1 MTLQDIFSIR
11 VHHGYILQIFF
22 AEMLFY
28 FVLKKRDHFIVR
40 LICGFILYAFLSII
54 VSNCINTV
62 QSGLNSISIFII
74 SLGYFS
80 FMFKNKFKDILFCC
94 VGAQFIQNLSHNLKM
109 LIYLPLADKFN
120 DIGWLFLSLGM
131 SIIVYL
137 ASYFIIIRRLIG
149 DDEISIHSA
158 GVFGIAVAS
167 ALFCYLVQYLF
178 QIYEIDRY
186 WVTTLPLIFCCVV
199 SLIAQFGLLAYRKKI
214 EENAKLESYINRES
228 KIYETYKDTIDV
240 INMKAHDL
248 KHFINDIDRNKNIGS
263 FDGLDEIKEAVDKY
277 DHTPNTGNSILDTLL
292 SEKMYLCQK
301 NKIDFSMIVE
311 GEALCFMKTSDIV
324 SLFGNSLSNAIEC
337 ECNVLDEPK
346 RCIFLKVF
354 KRGQMVS
361 IHVENYCEVEPKI
374 SNGLIKTTKDDHN
387 QHGFGLK
394 SMNYIVKKYD
404 GTMNISY
411 DDNLFK
417 LDMLIPFYESK
428 QL

>member
-1 MTLQDIFSIR
+1 
-11 VHHGYILQIFF
+11 
-22 AEMLFY
+22 
-28 FVLKKRDHFIVR
+28 
-40 LICGFILYAFLSII
+40 
-54 VSNCINTV
+54 
-62 QSGLNSISIFII
+62 
-74 SLGYFS
+74 
-80 FMFKNKFKDILFCC
+80 MFKNKFKDILFCC
-94 VGAQFIQNLSHNLKM
+94 VGAQFIQNLSHNLEM

-120 DIGWLFLSLGM
+120 DIGWLFLSLEM